1 MALQAGINAYASAAA
16 IPYAG
21 WTIAPGAMAAA
32 LAVTEPMAA
41 AIGTL
46 AVAGMAHDG
55 IDSIPETGTWLL
67 KKGERVTTAQTS
79 KRLDDTLNT
88 IQTNTGG
95 ASGGGYGLAKPKVDL
110 HVHYDGPVFLNKSHV
125 KSTTR
130 LFMSEIDK
138 ELTRRGGVL

>member
-1 MALQAGINAYASAAA
+1 MVISKATASAPPPYNIPAIAAAA
-16 IPYAG
+16 IQGAIP
-21 WTIAPGAMAAA
+21 IANIAAA
-32 LAVTEPMAA
+32 TF
-41 AIGTL
+41 
-46 AVAGMAHDG
+46 AGMAHDG

-95 ASGGGYGLAKPKVDL
+95 ASGGGYGLAKLKNDL
-110 HVHYDGPVFLNKSHV
+110 HVHYEGPVFLNKSHI

-130 LFMSEIDK
+130 LFMSEFNK